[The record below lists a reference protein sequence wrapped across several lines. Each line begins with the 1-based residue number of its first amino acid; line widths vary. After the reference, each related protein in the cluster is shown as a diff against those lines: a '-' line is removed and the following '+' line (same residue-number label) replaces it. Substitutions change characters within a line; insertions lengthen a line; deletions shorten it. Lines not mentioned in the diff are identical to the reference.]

1 MRQGFAQPA
10 ERPKPSPTP
19 VPWLNNL
26 EAWVEG
32 NKAKC
37 RKAGVSL
44 YQAPRARKYVPYGGW
59 PWKQAV
65 MHFCRENSMSARTV
79 ASRMGL
85 STTYLY
91 ALFKLQD
98 GWKRRAPS
106 LIQALRT
113 TSSEWQEVLDEKIRA
128 YEKGR

>member
-1 MRQGFAQPA
+1 MRQGFAPPA
-10 ERPKPSPTP
+10 GQRKPSLPL
-19 VPWLNNL
+19 VSWLNNL
-26 EAWVEG
+26 EDWVEG
-32 NKAKC
+32 NKALC

-44 YQAPRARKYVPYGGW
+44 YQAPRPRKYVPFGGW

-65 MHFCRENSMSARTV
+65 LHFCRENSISVRTV
-79 ASRMGL
+79 ATRMGL
-85 STTYLY
+85 SATYLF

-98 GWKRRAPS
+98 GWKRREPS

-113 TSSEWQEVLDEKIRA
+113 TSSEWRRVLDEKVRA